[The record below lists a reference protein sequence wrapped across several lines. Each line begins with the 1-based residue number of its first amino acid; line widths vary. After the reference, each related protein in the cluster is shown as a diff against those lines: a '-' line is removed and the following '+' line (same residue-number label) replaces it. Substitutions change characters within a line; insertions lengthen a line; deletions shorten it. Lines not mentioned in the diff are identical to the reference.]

1 MALRRRRCV
10 RATLSALLLAA
21 LAAGGAVSQGARDF
35 EAEIGK
41 GRGEL
46 DRLTREIK
54 AAEAR
59 IAKLIGQEKQAAS
72 NLEALESAVAS
83 AKQLLAA
90 YDRQEARLSRDVEK
104 RATELEATRA
114 RVDDLRQMLAQH
126 IDRVYRRGKPKLV
139 EVLVGAEDF
148 GAALRRARYV
158 SAVLAAQRELVTRF
172 LAERE
177 RLVEEL
183 AELQARER
191 DVAALRAAQETDK
204 ARLERLS
211 RKRADAL
218 QSIRSERERHER
230 SVAEM
235 ETSSRELEAFIA
247 RLEVERRRAAQS
259 ATGSPLEPRAAFV
272 PSRPFPEL
280 KGNLLWP
287 VRGEILNRF
296 GASKHPRYGTQTF
309 SSGVDIKAIE
319 GQEVVAVADGQVEL
333 VDWVRGY
340 GKTVILSHGNGYYTL
355 YSHASR
361 VLVAPGERVTAGK
374 AVALA
379 GATDSLHGDCVHFE
393 VRRGGQAI
401 DPLPWLSR
409 R

>member
-1 MALRRRRCV
+1 MPRRGRGGV
-10 RATLSALLLAA
+10 RAALQALVLAA
-21 LAAGGAVSQGARDF
+21 FAAGGAASQGARNL

-46 DRLTREIK
+46 DRLTREIQR
-54 AAEAR
+54 AEDR
-59 IAKLIGQEKQAAS
+59 IAKLLGEEKQAAS

-83 AKQLLAA
+83 AEQLLAA
-90 YDRQEARLSRDVEK
+90 YDRQEARLSRDAE
-104 RATELEATRA
+104 RRSAELEATRA
-114 RVDDLRQMLAQH
+114 RVDELRQMLAQH

-177 RLVEEL
+177 RLV
-183 AELQARER
+183 AELTELEARER
-191 DVAALRAAQETDK
+191 DVAALRAAQEADK

-211 RKRADAL
+211 RARANAL
-218 QSIRSERERHER
+218 QSIRNERERHER

-247 RLEVERRRAAQS
+247 RLEAERRRAAES
-259 ATGSPLEPRAAFV
+259 ATGGPFGPRAAFV

-280 KGNLLWP
+280 KGSLLWP

-296 GASKHPRYGTQTF
+296 GASRHPRYGTQTF
-309 SSGVDIKAIE
+309 SSGVDIRAVE
-319 GQEVVAVADGQVEL
+319 GQEVVAVANGQVEL

-361 VLVAPGERVTAGK
+361 ILVAPGERVTAGK

-393 VRRGGQAI
+393 IRQGGQAV